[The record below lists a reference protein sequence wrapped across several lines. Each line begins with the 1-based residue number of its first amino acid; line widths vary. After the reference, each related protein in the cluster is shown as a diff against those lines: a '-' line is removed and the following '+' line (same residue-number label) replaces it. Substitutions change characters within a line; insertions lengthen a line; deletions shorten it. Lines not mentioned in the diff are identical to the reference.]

1 MTDRGVEKSM
11 EKKKLDQEVY
21 EYIVEQIKTGELLE
35 RQRITEQEMVE
46 NLRVSRTPVRKAF
59 EELTQDGYLE
69 DIENVGVHVKVKLV
83 DTKGFQDR
91 ANFLEK
97 LLNYYLFDIEKKEII
112 FDEEE
117 LELIL
122 QRMKEEVDQSE
133 PLFER
138 TSILYFE
145 ELLKYIRNEYMK
157 EAILKSLRELFLTE
171 ARIAEILKNSR
182 ALIYK
187 HLMNLTKDLAENN
200 YSLARREIRILLNQM
215 KLDVIE
221 KS

>member
-1 MTDRGVEKSM
+1 MT
-11 EKKKLDQEVY
+11 KKKLDQEVY
-21 EYIVEQIKTGELLE
+21 EYIVEQIKTGKLLE
-35 RQRITEQEMVE
+35 RQRITEQEMVKD
-46 NLRVSRTPVRKAF
+46 LRVSRTPVRKAF
-59 EELTQDGYLE
+59 EALTQDGYLE
-69 DIENVGVHVKVKLV
+69 DIENIGVHVKVKTV

-97 LLNYYLFDIEKKEII
+97 LLNYYLFDIEKKEIT
-112 FDEEE
+112 FDKEE

-122 QRMKEEVDQSE
+122 QRMKEEINQTE

-138 TSILYFE
+138 ITILYFN
-145 ELLKYIRNEYMK
+145 ELLKYIPNDYMK
-157 EAILKSLRELFLTE
+157 EAILKSLRELLLTE
-171 ARIAEILKNSR
+171 GLIAEILRKSR
-182 ALIYK
+182 AMIHK
-187 HLMNLTKDLAENN
+187 QLMSLTKDLAESN